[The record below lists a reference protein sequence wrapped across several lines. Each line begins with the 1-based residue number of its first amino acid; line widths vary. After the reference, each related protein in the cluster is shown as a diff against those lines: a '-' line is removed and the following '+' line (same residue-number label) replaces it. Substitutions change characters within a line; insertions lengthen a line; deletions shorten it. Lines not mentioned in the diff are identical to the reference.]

1 MDDNMLL
8 SDAIE
13 RLVVKN
19 IKTGEQFAVIT
30 HKDVFTANDNIVVR
44 LKPNAG
50 DCSTCDVKSA
60 PTAALVKE
68 LEHREGVK
76 TVKAA
81 PYEDINIACT
91 GPVIV
96 LVVED

>member
-1 MDDNMLL
+1 MDDYMILP
-8 SDAIE
+8 
-13 RLVVKN
+13 
-19 IKTGEQFAVIT
+19 
-30 HKDVFTANDNIVVR
+30 H
-44 LKPNAG
+44 AG
-50 DCSTCDVKSA
+50 NGSTYNVKSV